1 LGSCESANRSGV
13 VFDTMSEQNWSEL
26 LLKACLDKDVPQV
39 IECLARGANP
49 NSKDECGDKP
59 LTLLLCCHAMV
70 VECGDFTNLKS
81 VKELIPGIEALIQA
95 GAKIDGRS
103 SDGKTPLFD
112 AVQLYNVPCALKLI
126 ELGANVN
133 AKNRKGRSVL
143 TEAVCRNLEE
153 VVEPLLSRGAEIF
166 PKSKSGVGR
175 SVISCIS
182 VNASISLVRTL
193 VKYGA
198 DVKSDNSHCL
208 YVAVRF
214 MAAKYKNF
222 AVVDELIRLGAD
234 VNGIENSRD
243 HENRLMSLAK
253 FGFQEEDREEARTWI
268 ALGADLS
275 ITNNAGQTALD
286 LALERENALMA
297 EILRSPE
304 LIPRHDPTFG
314 EMRSADPKA

>member
-1 LGSCESANRSGV
+1 
-13 VFDTMSEQNWSEL
+13 VFDNMSEQNWSEL

-39 IECLARGANP
+39 IECLAQGANP

-59 LTLLLCCHAMV
+59 LTLLLCCHAMA
-70 VECGDFTNLKS
+70 VERGNFTNLKS

-103 SDGKTPLFD
+103 SDGTMPLFD

-153 VVEPLLSRGAEIF
+153 VVEPLLSGGAEIF
-166 PKSKSGVGR
+166 PKSKSGFGQ

-208 YVAVRF
+208 YIAVRW
-214 MAAKYKNF
+214 MAANHKNF
-222 AVVDELIRLGAD
+222 TVVDELIRLGAD
-234 VNGIENSRD
+234 VDAIDNSRD
-243 HENRLMSLAK
+243 HETRLMGIAM

-286 LALERENALMA
+286 LALERENVLMA

-304 LIPRHDPTFG
+304 LISRHYPNLTETEFDLG
-314 EMRSADPKA
+314 ASQL